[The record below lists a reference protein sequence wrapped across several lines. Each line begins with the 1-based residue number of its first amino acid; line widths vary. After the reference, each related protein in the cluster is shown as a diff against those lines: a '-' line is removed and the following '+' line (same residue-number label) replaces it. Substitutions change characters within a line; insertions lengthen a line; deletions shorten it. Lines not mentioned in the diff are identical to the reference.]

1 MSYRW
6 KQETVPMTSILIL
19 QRALDECGFQ
29 VVGSSKLIDELR
41 AARLMIDSA
50 KTNDEKILAYDALV
64 RVIEKCDDSNSLPK
78 KINLHNFSLSL
89 NNSFRYEI
97 GGESESS
104 NIPPSELANLV
115 SRLNDTYKRIAKELD
130 RERHSAETSS
140 MNHKMRA
147 ALERAVQAEKTSYD
161 NSVKIAKQRIFEIIQ
176 KNAQKEGYSVKRNV
190 FTNGKNAG
198 REQYVVVKRR

>member
-97 GGESESS
+97 GGVSESS
-104 NIPPSELANLV
+104 NIAPSELANWV

-147 ALERAVQAEKTSYD
+147 ALERAVQAEKASIQ
-161 NSVKIAKQRIFEIIQ
+161 NSVKIAKQKMSELIL
-176 KNAQKEGYSVKRNV
+176 KNAQKNGFSVKRNV

>member
-29 VVGSSKLIDELR
+29 IVGSSKLIDELR

-64 RVIEKCDDSNSLPK
+64 RVIEKCDDSNSLPR
-78 KINLHNFSLSL
+78 KINLDNFSLSL

-97 GGESESS
+97 QGQSESR
-104 NIPPSELANLV
+104 NIAPRELANSV

-147 ALERAVQAEKTSYD
+147 ALERAVQAEKSSIQ
-161 NSVKIAKQRIFEIIQ
+161 NSVKIAKQTMSELIL
-176 KNAQKEGYSVKRNV
+176 KNAQKNGFSVKRNV